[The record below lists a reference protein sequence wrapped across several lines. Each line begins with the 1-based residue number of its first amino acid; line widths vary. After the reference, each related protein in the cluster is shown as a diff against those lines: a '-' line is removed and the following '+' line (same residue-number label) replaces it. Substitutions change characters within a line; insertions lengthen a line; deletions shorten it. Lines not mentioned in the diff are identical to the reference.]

1 MSLEDQEKIISNTKR
16 RKIIVSTNIAETSLT
31 IEGIQVVL
39 DIGFAKKLSYDPVR
53 NVNVLLPQKISKSS
67 AEQRSGR
74 AGRNEDGYCIR
85 FWSQNDHDSRIEVDE
100 PAISKLDL
108 SEIYLTL
115 CNLNENPLLLPWLD
129 QPREELLLR
138 AKKNLISINA
148 INPDDSITD
157 RGKQIV
163 KFPLRAKTS
172 IRIINC

>member
-53 NVNVLLPQKISKSS
+53 NVNVLLPKKISKSS

-74 AGRNEDGYCIR
+74 AGRNRDGYCIR

-129 QPREELLLR
+129 QPTKELLLR
-138 AKKNLISINA
+138 AKKSYFN
-148 INPDDSITD
+148 
-157 RGKQIV
+157 
-163 KFPLRAKTS
+163 
-172 IRIINC
+172 